1 MTEPNILL
9 PSDGASGV
17 KPDGTAT
24 ATCLCGAVQL
34 SFPVEGEDLINT
46 FVCNCSDCHKLSASM
61 FCSNFTV
68 SDKSLKHVRGE
79 DKLTRWAQSKTI
91 ASCATME
98 DSFCSICGNLM
109 YRRSSR
115 FPGMSILRIGTVD
128 DFNLHESKLK
138 PQFEQFIDN
147 RANWLAGVQIEGI
160 PHHAKSGF

>member
-24 ATCLCGAVQL
+24 ATCLCGTVQL

-68 SDKSLKHVRGE
+68 SDKSLKHVRGQ
-79 DKLTRWAQSKTI
+79 DKLTRWAQNKTI
-91 ASCATME
+91 ASGATME
-98 DSFCSICGNLM
+98 DSFCSVCGNLM

-138 PQFEQFIDN
+138 PQFEQFIEN

-160 PHHAKSGF
+160 PRHAKSGF

>member
-17 KPDGTAT
+17 KADGTAT
-24 ATCLCGAVQL
+24 ATCLCGTVQL
-34 SFPVEGEDLINT
+34 AFPVEGEDLINT

-68 SDKSLKHVRGE
+68 SDKSLTHVRGE

-91 ASCATME
+91 ASGATME
-98 DSFCSICGNLM
+98 DSFCSVCGNLM

-115 FPGMSILRIGTVD
+115 FPGMSILRVGTVD

>member
-1 MTEPNILL
+1 MTKPNILL

-17 KPDGTAT
+17 KSDGTAT
-24 ATCLCGAVQL
+24 ATCLCGTVQL
-34 SFPVEGEDLINT
+34 LFPVEGEDLINT

-79 DKLTRWAQSKTI
+79 DKLTRWAQNKTI
-91 ASCATME
+91 ASGATME
-98 DSFCSICGNLM
+98 DSFCSVCGNLM

-128 DFNLHESKLK
+128 DFNLHESKLR

-147 RANWLAGVQIEGI
+147 RANWLAGVQIDGI